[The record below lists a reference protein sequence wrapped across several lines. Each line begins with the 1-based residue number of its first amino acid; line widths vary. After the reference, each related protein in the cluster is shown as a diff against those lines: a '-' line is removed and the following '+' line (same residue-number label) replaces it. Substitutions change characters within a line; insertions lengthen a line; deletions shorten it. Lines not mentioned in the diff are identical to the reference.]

1 MGEQTAVCLTM
12 HNGVRIGE
20 LVMEQTNEKVMIA
33 ISRLVGKLKD
43 EISYEMKQGGSDVFD
58 PDSKLDWVSKNGYQ
72 AWTEDRQLVEAFYMV
87 VAMKHLSEMLEKET
101 SWYENT
107 YVNDLLDEP
116 SVKKMLKVAS
126 NLSVEGFA
134 NV

>member
-1 MGEQTAVCLTM
+1 
-12 HNGVRIGE
+12 
-20 LVMEQTNEKVMIA
+20 MEQTNEKVMIA
-33 ISRLVGKLKD
+33 ISRLVGKLQD

-72 AWTEDRQLVEAFYMV
+72 AWTEDSQLVEAFYMV

-101 SWYENT
+101 SWYEST
-107 YVNDLLDEP
+107 YVDDLLDEP

>member
-1 MGEQTAVCLTM
+1 MGQGTGNTVSYHAMV
-12 HNGVRIGE
+12 HVGE

-33 ISRLVGKLKD
+33 ISVLINKLLS
-43 EISYEMKQGGSDVFD
+43 EISYEMDLGGENVFD
-58 PDSKLDWVSKNGYQ
+58 PESKLDWVSKNGYQ

-87 VAMKHLSEMLEKET
+87 VAIKHLSEMLEKET
-101 SWYENT
+101 SWYESH
-107 YVNDLLDEP
+107 YVDGLLDEP